1 MSFQPDSADRA
12 LSPFTG
18 LTRRHWIDAGRWLL
32 DGVFAHIPRQDAP
45 FVLPRRE
52 TKITYPQPGD
62 PPWRRNCEIMEGV
75 ARTLLV
81 AAPLMKHDPEL
92 KSNGLVLRDYYAA
105 AILRLADPQSPEYV
119 GDRAA
124 MAAVWGDRPI
134 QVTCECASL
143 ALGLTVARDAI
154 WQRYSRAEKDTIARL
169 FHEWGHCR
177 THAHNWRLF
186 NIHILSFLRREGYAI
201 DRAVLEEHL
210 RVVRSFDAGDGWY
223 RDGTYFDYYS
233 VWAFQFYIP
242 LWVAWSGYA
251 DYPELAAA
259 FERSTQRLL
268 ATYDRFFDRDG
279 HQPMWGRSNIYRFTA
294 TAPFGAAF
302 FLKEAGIAPGAAR
315 RVMSGNLLQFLGH
328 AQFRDNGVPTLGFY
342 GQFPALV
349 QPYSCAASPF
359 WFGNT
364 FQALALPADHP
375 LWTAREEAGGW
386 TGLAPATTAVR
397 EMELPGPGLMLAQ
410 HAATGATEMRTSKV
424 MVVGGHKVLPNYSRL
439 AFNTKFPW
447 QADTADGLMAMHYNL
462 KVGGQSRVPNL
473 LSHSGG
479 RDGVFYRRLLFDFAG
494 ALGDNAAIDLADF
507 PVAHGLVRCD
517 RLRIPEPEAELIL
530 CHYGLPL
537 PAGGDCRME
546 ERSVGDGAGR
556 ALLASVGDRQLALV
570 CVHGWGNFLTRRE
583 RGLHPEGE
591 ESVLPGVTSH
601 RIDRYKGE
609 PLRIALLLHRC
620 DPQPWR
626 EEELWP
632 FTEVNIHNWDE
643 AGSSPMVT
651 FTLRDGAVRRV
662 DFQGI
667 EGTLGI

>member
-1 MSFQPDSADRA
+1 MSFAPDGPDRA

-18 LTRRHWIDAGRWLL
+18 LTRKHWVDAARWLL
-32 DGVFAHIPRQDAP
+32 DGVFAHIPRADAP
-45 FVLPRRE
+45 FILPRRE
-52 TKITYPQPGD
+52 TTITYPQPGD
-62 PPWRRNCEIMEGV
+62 PPWRRNSEIMEGV

-81 AAPLMKHDPEL
+81 AAPLLRHDPGL
-92 KSNGLVLRDYYAA
+92 KSNGLALRDYYAA
-105 AILRLADPQSPEYV
+105 AILRLADPKSPEYV

-124 MAAVWGDRPI
+124 MVAVWGDRPI

-143 ALGLTVARDAI
+143 ALGLTQAREAI
-154 WQRYSRAEKDTIARL
+154 WNRYTQAERNIVARL
-169 FHEWGHCR
+169 FHAWGHCR

-186 NIHILSFLRREGYAI
+186 NIHILSFLQREGYAI

-233 VWAFQFYIP
+233 VWAFQFYLP

-251 DYPELAAA
+251 DYPELADA
-259 FERSTQRLL
+259 FERSAQKLL

-302 FLKEAGIAPGAAR
+302 FLKDAGIAPGAAR
-315 RVMSGNLLQFLGH
+315 RVMSGNLRQFLSH
-328 AQFRDNGVPTLGFY
+328 PQFRDNGVPTLGFY
-342 GQFPALV
+342 GQFPPLV

-386 TGLAPATTAVR
+386 EGLAGGAAVR
-397 EMELPGPGLMLAQ
+397 ETSLDGPGLQLAQ

-424 MVVGGHKVLPNYSRL
+424 MVVGGHKILHNYSRL
-439 AFNTKFPW
+439 AFNTKFSW
-447 QADTADGLMAMHYNL
+447 QADTAQGLMAMHYNL
-462 KVGGQSRVPNL
+462 KIGGAPRSPNL
-473 LSHSGG
+473 IFHSGERG
-479 RDGVFYRRLLFDFAG
+479 GVCYRRLLFDFAG

-517 RLRIPEPEAELIL
+517 RLRVPEPDAKLTL
-530 CHYGLPL
+530 CHYGLPIA
-537 PAGGDCRME
+537 AGHDCQIE
-546 ERSVGDGAGR
+546 ERSLGDGA
-556 ALLASVGDRQLALV
+556 AHALLLASGNRQLALV
-570 CVHGWGNFLTRRE
+570 RIHGWEEFVTRRE
-583 RGLHPEGE
+583 CGLHPDAP
-591 ESVLPGVTSH
+591 ESVLPGLVS
-601 RIDRYKGE
+601 RRAERYQGE
-609 PLRIALLLHRC
+609 PLRIALMLHRC
-620 DPQPWR
+620 DDQSWTD
-626 EEELWP
+626 EDLWP
-632 FTEVNIHNWDE
+632 FAKVEVKPWNSG
-643 AGSSPMVT
+643 GSSPAVK
-651 FTLRDGAVRRV
+651 FTLLDGSVRLV
-662 DFQGI
+662 DFQHV

>member
-1 MSFQPDSADRA
+1 VSFAPDGPDRA

-18 LTRRHWIDAGRWLL
+18 LTRKHWVDAARWLL
-32 DGVFAHIPRQDAP
+32 DGVFAHIPRVDAP

-62 PPWRRNCEIMEGV
+62 PSWRRNSEIMEGV

-81 AAPLMKHDPEL
+81 AAPLLRHDP
-92 KSNGLVLRDYYAA
+92 GLVSHGLALRDYYAA
-105 AILRLADPQSPEYV
+105 AILRLADPKSPEYV

-124 MAAVWGDRPI
+124 MVAVWGDRPI

-143 ALGLTVARDAI
+143 ALGLTQAREAI
-154 WQRYSRAEKDTIARL
+154 WNRYTQAERDIIARL
-169 FHEWGHCR
+169 FHAWGHCR

-186 NIHILSFLRREGYAI
+186 NIHILSFLQREGYAI
-201 DRAVLEEHL
+201 DRAVLEDHL

-233 VWAFQFYIP
+233 VWAFQFYLP

-251 DYPELAAA
+251 DYPELADA
-259 FERSTQRLL
+259 FERSTQKLL

-294 TAPFGAAF
+294 AAPFGAAF
-302 FLKEAGIAPGAAR
+302 FLKNAGIAPGAAR
-315 RVMSGNLLQFLGH
+315 RVMSGNLLQFLSH
-328 AQFRDNGVPTLGFY
+328 PQFRDNGVPTLGFY
-342 GQFPALV
+342 GQFPPLV

-386 TGLAPATTAVR
+386 DGLAGGAAVR
-397 EMELPGPGLMLAQ
+397 ETALPGPGLQLAQ

-424 MVVGGHKVLPNYSRL
+424 MVVGGHKVLHNYSRL

-462 KVGGQSRVPNL
+462 KVGGTPRAPNL
-473 LSHSGG
+473 LFHSGERG
-479 RDGVFYRRLLFDFAG
+479 GVCYRRLLFDFTG
-494 ALGDNAAIDLADF
+494 SLGDNSAIDLADF

-517 RLRIPEPEAELIL
+517 RLRIPEPDTALTL

-537 PAGGDCRME
+537 PAGNDCRTE
-546 ERSVGDGAGR
+546 EREVGDGR
-556 ALLASVGDRQLALV
+556 ALLVSAGDRQLALV
-570 CVHGWGNFLTRRE
+570 RVHGWEGFLTRRE
-583 RGLHPEGE
+583 AGLHPDAE
-591 ESVLPGVTSH
+591 ESVLPGLTSH
-601 RIDRYKGE
+601 RAERYQGE
-609 PLRIALLLHRC
+609 PLRITLMLHRC
-620 DPQPWR
+620 DARPWR
-626 EEELWP
+626 DEELWP
-632 FTEVNIHNWDE
+632 FSKIDIRPWNA
-643 AGSSPMVT
+643 AGSAPVVE
-651 FTLRDGAVRRV
+651 FTLSDGTVRRV
-662 DFQGI
+662 DYQDI